1 METLCLSIYRNFRG
15 GNATERAGAE
25 DRPWMHSA
33 ILKPVRKTRAMDL
46 TSSFTYTAN
55 CAPQVSG
62 SGQYV
67 AYVTGHQLV
76 VRSCSTLATKRI
88 ISLPGEFARRVLIIR
103 WDKCITD
110 SSEQRLAVA
119 TADEV
124 RTFSIDNGG
133 SVERIEDTGKDGAII
148 LPGKEEVANVEWWSC
163 RYSPDEGNCNTD
175 SQIVRLA
182 VFSRAALKTSI
193 WSSDGLELEIAS
205 PKIASTLKGC
215 NRGFSVLTRPYSSDI
230 VQSLRLES
238 LAISREKKLVRSLTL
253 HGCLDV
259 KDAKWSRTGAWL
271 ATIDTPA
278 MGYRVSVW
286 GADGTLVHTYHG
298 VNQDLVE
305 DGALGAQT
313 IEWIEKDDKEY
324 LLIGDMQEQIVV
336 LDALTY
342 QPTAVI
348 KHGSMVKT
356 DEVPIWM
363 EDASSTHGLLYRAIG
378 NPFYPQ
384 RLLKEYG
391 MDLVEVSTD
400 HSLLATQVAS
410 MPYTVFVWS
419 LDGQNT
425 SLLTCITHSSPINVL
440 SWNPDSTSLLILP
453 TDGGI
458 IGVWNRN
465 SSSPPI
471 LKELSVASPDFGN
484 LHSAEWISPTRFIFY
499 DSRSFAVGELS
510 EDCPQFPSREG
521 SPALLQDDDT
531 KVREMVN
538 GVQQSEWAQDP
549 EVIGMED
556 TFHQLSVK
564 SN

>member
-1 METLCLSIYRNFRG
+1 
-15 GNATERAGAE
+15 
-25 DRPWMHSA
+25 
-33 ILKPVRKTRAMDL
+33 MDL
-46 TSSFTYTAN
+46 TSSFTYTVN
-55 CAPQVSG
+55 CGPQVSG
-62 SGQYV
+62 SGQYI
-67 AYVTGHQLV
+67 AYVTGHQLI
-76 VRSCSTLATKRI
+76 VRSAATLATKRI
-88 ISLPGEFARRVLIIR
+88 ITLPGEFARRVLIIR
-103 WDKCITD
+103 WDKCIPD

-119 TADEV
+119 TVDEV

-133 SVERIEDTGKDGAII
+133 SGERIEDTGKEGATI
-148 LPGKEEVANVEWWSC
+148 LPGKEEIANVEWWSC
-163 RYSPDEGNCNTD
+163 RYSPDESSCNTD

-182 VFSRAALKTSI
+182 VFSRAALKMSI

-215 NRGFSVLTRPYSSDI
+215 SRGFSVLTRPYSSDI
-230 VQSLRLES
+230 VQSLQLES

-259 KDAKWSRTGAWL
+259 KDARWSRTGSWL

-298 VNQDLVE
+298 INQDLVE
-305 DGALGAQT
+305 DGELGAQT

-348 KHGSMVKT
+348 KHGPVIDA
-356 DEVPIWM
+356 DEVPIWV
-363 EDASSTHGLLYRAIG
+363 EDTSSTYGLSYRTLG
-378 NPFYPQ
+378 NPFYPP
-384 RLLKEYG
+384 RTSKEYG
-391 MDLVEVSTD
+391 IDLMEVSRD

-410 MPYTVFVWS
+410 MPYTVFIWS

-425 SLLTCITHSSPINVL
+425 SILTCITHSSPINVL
-440 SWNPDSTSLLILP
+440 SWNPDSSALLILP
-453 TDGGI
+453 TEGGI

-465 SSSPPI
+465 NPSTPI
-471 LKELSVASPDFGN
+471 LKELTLISPDFGGN
-484 LHSAEWISPTRFIFY
+484 LHSAEWISPTRFLFY
-499 DSRSFAVGELS
+499 DSRSFALGQLT
-510 EDCPQFPSREG
+510 EDYPHEYPSREG

-531 KVREMVN
+531 KVRDMVN
-538 GVQQSEWAQDP
+538 GVQQSEWAEDP
-549 EVIGMED
+549 ELIGMDD
-556 TFHQLSVK
+556 TFHKLSVK
-564 SN
+564 PT